1 MSFYLTSHNEPSITI
16 NFENV
21 PIEKMAADIIPSK
34 LDEIFK
40 KLLVDDSYLDLE
52 RLRTFVER
60 NKLHILSYLDN
71 YPHEKLSSIIIE
83 DFLYGNSSVDVSNI
97 ICIECKLLINYTKLT
112 IILITIYNIFS

>member
-1 MSFYLTSHNEPSITI
+1 VSFDVTSHNEPSITI

-21 PIEKMAADIIPSK
+21 PIEKMDADIIPSK
-34 LDEIFK
+34 LDEILN
-40 KLLVDDSYLDLE
+40 KLLVDDSYLDLA

-83 DFLYGNSSVDVSNI
+83 DFLYGKTSVDVSYI
-97 ICIECKLLINYTKLT
+97 ICKLLRN
-112 IILITIYNIFS
+112 

>member
-1 MSFYLTSHNEPSITI
+1 MTSHNEPSITI

-21 PIEKMAADIIPSK
+21 PIEKMGADIIPSK
-34 LDEIFK
+34 LDEILN

-83 DFLYGNSSVDVSNI
+83 DFLYGKTSVDVSNI
-97 ICIECKLLINYTKLT
+97 IF
-112 IILITIYNIFS
+112 ILYKFFRN